1 MSFQASLF
9 LTTVIMGII
18 AAFIYDWF
26 RVFRRIVKHNNM
38 FIQLEDCLYWIF
50 VSLTVFIIMLNKNYG
65 EIRVFLVCGVF
76 IGMIVYFI
84 LISPLFMNISMTVV
98 HFIKKILIII
108 ITPFKVII
116 KILSYPF
123 NFIKKIL
130 YSTYNRNKNI
140 LKNYKRCAKIKKR
153 KLVNKIK
160 SSNNLGGEDKI
171 E

>member
-9 LTTVIMGII
+9 LTTVVIGVI

-26 RVFRRIVKHNNM
+26 RVFRRIIKHNNT

-65 EIRVFLVCGVF
+65 EIRVFSICGVF
-76 IGMIVYFI
+76 IGMIIYFI
-84 LISPLFMNISMTVV
+84 LISSLFMNVSMTVV
-98 HFIKKILIII
+98 HFIKKVLTFIFNIIT
-108 ITPFKVII
+108 TPFKVII

-123 NFIKKIL
+123 NFLKKIF

-140 LKNYKRCAKIKKR
+140 LKNHKRCAKIKKR
-153 KLVNKIK
+153 KLVNKV
-160 SSNNLGGEDKI
+160 GGEDKI